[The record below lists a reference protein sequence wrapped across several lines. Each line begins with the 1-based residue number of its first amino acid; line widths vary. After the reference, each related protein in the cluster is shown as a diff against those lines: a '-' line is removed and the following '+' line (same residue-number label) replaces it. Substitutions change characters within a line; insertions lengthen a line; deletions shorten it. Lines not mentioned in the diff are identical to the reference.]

1 MMAKTLGLTIGP
13 APKAKTAQRAPEK
26 VSSNTQKKEAGKP
39 VDLNFKVSAEFRR
52 EFKTWSVSHDLSQ
65 KQTLEKA
72 FALLKQ
78 HGI

>member
-1 MMAKTLGLTIGP
+1 MAKTLELTIGP
-13 APKAKTAQRAPEK
+13 APEAKSAHRAPEK
-26 VSSNTQKKEAGKP
+26 VSSNTRKKEAGKP

-72 FALLKQ
+72 FALLKKN
-78 HGI
+78 GI